1 MKEFTFE
8 NIIKHSEVRDEY
20 FHQYD
25 RLIAELKSKGYY
37 DAAIIHAR
45 NRKRIYAEIAL
56 LL

>member
-25 RLIAELKSKGYY
+25 RLIGELKTKGYY

-45 NRKRIYAEIAL
+45 NKNRIYAEIAL